1 MPDENDQDEPV
12 IRADETAPA
21 RPAPDGESA
30 MPRPLQEHLAQQ
42 LRSAYHTLEDK
53 PAFLGDPAIPV
64 EFEHHLQRLEA
75 VERVRRTEKVRT
87 QGIEAV
93 KSALEDIV
101 AGPLDLEEPDKKP
114 QGGGA

>member
-1 MPDENDQDEPV
+1 MPDENEKD
-12 IRADETAPA
+12 
-21 RPAPDGESA
+21 ESA
-30 MPRPLQEHLAQQ
+30 TRAEEAAATSLDSGSALPRPLQDHLAQQ

-87 QGIEAV
+87 QGIAAV

-101 AGPLDLEEPDKKP
+101 TGPIDPADASEGS
-114 QGGGA
+114 QGEGT